1 MILLPLTFNFIY
13 GPSSLRNV
21 ISFIINI
28 FPMES
33 FELAHLVYCRGS
45 SADIY
50 EAPVACVALAT
61 KVLGAILIPGNIQ
74 PVCHPGTRF
83 GAV

>member
-1 MILLPLTFNFIY
+1 
-13 GPSSLRNV
+13 
-21 ISFIINI
+21 
-28 FPMES
+28 MES

-83 GAV
+83 EAV